1 MDELRALVA
10 KWLKSAEGYD
20 YIVDDVGD
28 CAAAS
33 QRKVC
38 ADELGALLAAA
49 QPVPAE
55 GAQAAQ
61 FALEHD
67 RTKVAE
73 CVTRLKHTLENY
85 HWLIEGR
92 GSYEWDDDRWHQEF
106 KTACELLQKDLEPM
120 VRIAADWSNCPKKW
134 EDVQAARATP
144 PATAAPA
151 ERPKFDFGGLNECTG
166 DQNCQHQCP
175 APPSTPAKEPL

>member
-1 MDELRALVA
+1 MDEQIRRDEAQVMFDIFENWPTTASTRRAMQQHILGLQI
-10 KWLKSAEGYD
+10 KLD
-20 YIVDDVGD
+20 
-28 CAAAS
+28 AAI
-33 QRKVC
+33 
-38 ADELGALLAAA
+38 AAA

-61 FALEHD
+61 FALERD

-106 KTACELLQKDLEPM
+106 KTVCELLQKDLEPM
-120 VRIAADWSNCPKKW
+120 VRIAADWSNCPTKW
-134 EDVQAARATP
+134 EDVQAARAAP

-151 ERPKFDFGGLNECTG
+151 GYPKPTK
-166 DQNCQHQCP
+166 P
-175 APPSTPAKEPL
+175 AE